1 MNRLNFVTRAQRFAP
16 SRREPI
22 HTSMLRVLI
31 LEDRPD
37 DALLVAEHLRRA
49 GLAIAWERVDTE
61 AAFAAKLE
69 SGLDLI
75 LADYSLPQFTA
86 PRALDILKERDLDIP
101 FIVVSGTV
109 GEDAAVEVMRGG
121 ARDYVF
127 KGNLSRLR
135 PAVEREVR
143 AAAERKAAR
152 AAQGDYHR
160 RLRSIFDS
168 ALDGVVTMDADG
180 VITDWN
186 PMAETIFGWPQ
197 SEAVGRLV
205 AETILPLRYREA
217 HRLGLRRFLE
227 TGQGPVLNTLLEL
240 EGLHRDGHEFP
251 IELSIGATPSAHGF
265 VFSAFA
271 RDISERRRAEEGL
284 RRLAAT
290 VATSTDAIISADL
303 TGSILNWNAGAE
315 RMYGYAAEEMI
326 GKNLSTIVP
335 EDRADE
341 LRAAL
346 ERVWRGEQ
354 IEQLE
359 TVRRKRDGSLM
370 EVSISLAPLTDAHGT
385 VIATTGITRDVSS
398 AKQAALALRASE
410 ERYRQIVETAFEGV
424 WIIDNSN
431 RTTFVN
437 RRMADMLGYAPEEML
452 GKPVLTFMDADAQAV
467 FAVNGDQRQSA
478 HQAEHEFRFRRKDG
492 SELWVLLE
500 ASPDRDEAGNYVG
513 SLAMVTDVTERRR
526 AQKALEYQALHDALT
541 GLPNRVQLADRMGHA
556 LEAARARQ
564 EPVAVLIPDLDHF
577 KEAN

>member
-1 MNRLNFVTRAQRFAP
+1 M
-16 SRREPI
+16 SEP
-22 HTSMLRVLI
+22 LRVLI
-31 LEDRPD
+31 VEDRPD
-37 DALLVAEHLRRA
+37 DAALVAKHLHDA
-49 GLAIAWERVDTE
+49 GFNAVWERVDTE
-61 AAFAAKLE
+61 AGFVARLPTGF
-69 SGLDLI
+69 DLI
-75 LADYSLPQFTA
+75 IADYSLPQFSA
-86 PRALDILKERDLDIP
+86 PRALEILKGLDLDIP

-109 GEDAAVEVMRGG
+109 GEDAAVAAMRGG
-121 ARDYVF
+121 AHDYVF

-168 ALDGVVTMDADG
+168 ALDGVVTMDAEG

-186 PMAETIFGWPQ
+186 PMAETIFGWSK

-385 VIATTGITRDVSS
+385 
-398 AKQAALALRASE
+398 
-410 ERYRQIVETAFEGV
+410 
-424 WIIDNSN
+424 
-431 RTTFVN
+431 
-437 RRMADMLGYAPEEML
+437 
-452 GKPVLTFMDADAQAV
+452 
-467 FAVNGDQRQSA
+467 
-478 HQAEHEFRFRRKDG
+478 
-492 SELWVLLE
+492 
-500 ASPDRDEAGNYVG
+500 
-513 SLAMVTDVTERRR
+513 
-526 AQKALEYQALHDALT
+526 
-541 GLPNRVQLADRMGHA
+541 
-556 LEAARARQ
+556 
-564 EPVAVLIPDLDHF
+564 
-577 KEAN
+577 

>member
-1 MNRLNFVTRAQRFAP
+1 MQLLTGSRAETHTFLLQDGHTNKVITIP
-16 SRREPI
+16 MSEP
-22 HTSMLRVLI
+22 LRVLI
-31 LEDRPD
+31 IEDRPD
-37 DALLVAEHLRRA
+37 DAALVAKHLHDA
-49 GLAIAWERVDTE
+49 GFNAVWERVDTE
-61 AAFAAKLE
+61 AGFVARLPTGF
-69 SGLDLI
+69 DLI
-75 LADYSLPQFTA
+75 IADYSLPQFSA
-86 PRALDILKERDLDIP
+86 PRALEILKGLDLDIP

-109 GEDAAVEVMRGG
+109 GEDAAVAAMRGG
-121 ARDYVF
+121 AHDYVF

-168 ALDGVVTMDADG
+168 ALDGVVTMDAEG

-186 PMAETIFGWPQ
+186 PMAETIFGWSK

-385 VIATTGITRDVSS
+385 
-398 AKQAALALRASE
+398 
-410 ERYRQIVETAFEGV
+410 
-424 WIIDNSN
+424 
-431 RTTFVN
+431 
-437 RRMADMLGYAPEEML
+437 
-452 GKPVLTFMDADAQAV
+452 
-467 FAVNGDQRQSA
+467 
-478 HQAEHEFRFRRKDG
+478 
-492 SELWVLLE
+492 
-500 ASPDRDEAGNYVG
+500 
-513 SLAMVTDVTERRR
+513 
-526 AQKALEYQALHDALT
+526 
-541 GLPNRVQLADRMGHA
+541 
-556 LEAARARQ
+556 
-564 EPVAVLIPDLDHF
+564 
-577 KEAN
+577 